1 MATNNRK
8 AAAKKKNE
16 RKNRERAAQAA
27 KEAMQNKKLSQT
39 EGEKIDGS
47 RPETNRHTPTAENK
61 PADKEK
67 RLSKKEKRLEKIKAN
82 KEKRKREK
90 QLSETQAQEPENET
104 IITEDISG
112 EAKDSVPAMQGKDL
126 PVLEDEN
133 NAGIAEGAVPANVLP
148 EEPDDEYIAESTVHF
163 KDPVDE
169 ILEELRGKS
178 LIPPRREF
186 GAATSFENYTSPETK
201 EEHTPYSEND
211 YFESESEAAAEV
223 ESEQED
229 VLKAEPEFLPE
240 SSAILIEEAVEVEE
254 ESADEPVVEEY
265 TQLEAEFFPDGSDAL
280 IEETAAAEEEP
291 AEEPAVEEYTQFAG
305 FFKKGEDEDEKT
317 ERESFRSETQPEEER
332 LAGASFTFAPWGGFQ
347 RVYGASEP
355 GKTEVPPPENV
366 SDKTSSHAGE
376 YSDFSE
382 SGSESTDFYD
392 LPAEADGDSG
402 SDFDPYQGEGEEAPS
417 AESLIDEEPISEFV
431 PESEGIITEDDEQ
444 PRLQEDFSYTVKEP
458 ETEELTA
465 EELEQNQLSEE
476 YIEPENESETE
487 EIVTEEIDEESAQET
502 EELLARGA
510 EAAAFMSS
518 LVSQAVLKTQEP
530 EEEEQT
536 GESEDDLTGAEV
548 ETPSDEPGEPLTRE
562 PENPPVLEN
571 YLAKLISDSLSAPAE
586 DKKTADD
593 SQNPS
598 YETVEATQALAEN
611 KVEPNRKRA
620 DKTKKEKV
628 PKKPKSKK
636 VKEPKPEKIIKSKAA
651 KLEKTKE
658 PKPPKRR
665 KPAEAKEPKV
675 RREKAPKQKRQKK
688 GYSLSSAAN
697 SIKRSF
703 VKINSFW
710 HKLPSVIRIV
720 TALLLMFA
728 TLAGVMVFCISHFSY
743 RVPQK
748 AVPVYKGI
756 MEPVRNVREIEFDL
770 PRQLAE
776 AEDMDIKGDR
786 KAFKFYAN
794 TELMIDEWYERIPIM
809 LGNVETNKCDFIV
822 TLLDKDDN
830 MLYRSLGIKPGN
842 YLPAIA
848 LFKEEAE
855 KLGYGTHDL
864 YLVVSGYNSSTF
876 EHVGTVYTKFKL
888 VIGFEQGREEQGEQP
903 TEQIE

>member
-90 QLSETQAQEPENET
+90 QLSETQAQESEKET
-104 IITEDISG
+104 IITEDISE
-112 EAKDSVPAMQGKDL
+112 EAKDSAPVMQGE
-126 PVLEDEN
+126 VLSALEN
-133 NAGIAEGAVPANVLP
+133 ENSAGIAEEAVPANVLSEEP
-148 EEPDDEYIAESTVHF
+148 EEEYPAESTVRF

-169 ILEELRGKS
+169 ILEELRGKF

-186 GAATSFENYTSPETK
+186 GVATFF
-201 EEHTPYSEND
+201 EEHTNPEKKEEQTPHSEND
-211 YFESESEAAAEV
+211 YFESESEASAEV

-229 VLKAEPEFLPE
+229 VLRAEPEFLPE
-240 SSAILIEEAVEVEE
+240 SSAALIEEAVEVEE
-254 ESADEPVVEEY
+254 KSADEPVVEEY

-317 ERESFRSETQPEEER
+317 EQESFRSETQLEEER
-332 LAGASFTFAPWGGFQ
+332 PAAASFAPWGGFQ
-347 RVYGASEP
+347 RVYSTSEP

-382 SGSESTDFYD
+382 SGSESTDLYD

-417 AESLIDEEPISEFV
+417 AKSLIDEEPIYEFV
-431 PESEGIITEDDEQ
+431 PESEETITEDDEQ
-444 PRLQEDFSYTVKEP
+444 PRLQEDFSYTEK
-458 ETEELTA
+458 
-465 EELEQNQLSEE
+465 
-476 YIEPENESETE
+476 ESETE

-536 GESEDDLTGAEV
+536 EEPEDSFTAAEFEVSAEES
-548 ETPSDEPGEPLTRE
+548 GEPVTRE
-562 PENPPVLEN
+562 PESPPVLEN

-586 DKKTADD
+586 GKETADD
-593 SQNPS
+593 SQTLPS
-598 YETVEATQALAEN
+598 ETVEATPVLPEN
-611 KVEPNRKRA
+611 KVEPKRKKA
-620 DKTKKEKV
+620 EKTKKEKV
-628 PKKPKSKK
+628 PKEPKSKK
-636 VKEPKPEKIIKSKAA
+636 VKKPKPEKTIKSKAA

-658 PKPPKRR
+658 PKPPKHR
-665 KPAEAKEPKV
+665 KPSEAKEPKV

-710 HKLPSVIRIV
+710 YKLPSVIRIV
-720 TALLLMFA
+720 TALLLLFA
-728 TLAGVMVFCISHFSY
+728 ILAGVMVLCISLFSY
-743 RVPQK
+743 KVPQK
-748 AVPVYKGI
+748 AVPVYKGL
-756 MEPVRNVREIEFDL
+756 MEPVRNVREIEYDL
-770 PRQLAE
+770 ARQLAE
-776 AEDMDIKGDR
+776 TENLDVKGDK

-794 TELMIDEWYERIPIM
+794 TELMIDEWYERIPVN

-830 MLYRSLGIKPGN
+830 MLYRSLGVKPGN
-842 YLPAIA
+842 YLPTIE
-848 LFKEEAE
+848 LFDEMA
-855 KLGYGTHDL
+855 YGTYDL

-876 EHVGTVYTKFKL
+876 EHVGSVYTKFKL
-888 VIGFEQGREEQGEQP
+888 VIGFEQGREEQGEQQN
-903 TEQIE
+903 EQIE